1 MTHSPAQ
8 DAFAAGSYAAVVT
21 LLQGQARSAREY
33 ALLGIA
39 LLRTGQL
46 AQAESSLHR
55 ATILGDPEGTV
66 EHGNLLRLLGR
77 YDEARAHLEEVLS
90 GLPEGE
96 LKLRALRWW
105 GVAAFEAGD
114 TQEGLRKVERAW
126 HGYVALGDDAL
137 TASVTQSLAQMHAIL
152 GHVARAKLLLQEAIH
167 ALPIEPD
174 PAPRLSALK
183 NLLDLQIRGGEFADA
198 HTTLVAAKQA
208 LSKAPAPRVAA
219 HLLCSEAELYRLS
232 GGYKSYARTL
242 EALHPLA
249 EELGDHHLRVWAIS
263 RLAEH
268 QSLMNLHGQALGTLH
283 GFGLPEE
290 QWPAELWATDGVLRR
305 RRGDYETAYD
315 RLATAASAFRQADAT
330 PELIRVLLH
339 LAACELR
346 LRREVEAA
354 RSLSEALTAML
365 RLKQLH
371 EFKPDVEELSELMHY
386 ALLEPDLAPY
396 LEPLL
401 DRLAHLAGTPRL
413 AEDGAMRLHVTT
425 LGRVAVTRDGEE
437 VRFAYPNSP
446 LLLTY
451 LTLHPG
457 RTRAQMQLE
466 LFPDK
471 DDQTGS
477 SYLRQCIWDLR
488 DKLGPEVVGCSG
500 PHRAPVYRLGPGV
513 QVELDFS
520 HLLVAVKDGEAA
532 RALALYRGEFL
543 PGVEESDWVRQRREE
558 TLLALT
564 IELRKQMTQAR
575 ERGDWRRVVLFANQV
590 LKVDPLDVEVLQ
602 ERVRAA
608 QRVDAPAHEL
618 ARYVSELHRV
628 YH

>member
-1 MTHSPAQ
+1 MPHSPAE
-8 DAFAAGSYAAVVT
+8 DAFQAGLYASVID
-21 LLQGQARSAREY
+21 LLVGNARSARDH

-39 LLRTGQL
+39 FLRTGQL
-46 AQAESSLHR
+46 AQAELLLHR
-55 ATILGDPEGTV
+55 AAILGDAEGTV
-66 EHGNLLRLLGR
+66 EYGNLLRLLGR
-77 YDEARAHLEEVLS
+77 LDEARAHFENVLP
-90 GLPEGE
+90 GLQDPE

-105 GVAAFEAGD
+105 GVSAFADGD
-114 TQEGLRKVERAW
+114 SEEGLKKVERAW

-137 TASVTQSLAQMHAIL
+137 TASVTQSLAQMHAVL
-152 GHVARAKLLLQEAIH
+152 GHVARAKLLLQEALH
-167 ALPIEPD
+167 ALPLEPD

-183 NLLDLQIRGGEFADA
+183 NLLDLQIKGGEFQGA

-208 LSKAPAPRVAA
+208 LARNAAPRVAA

-232 GGYKSYARTL
+232 GEYLAYARTL

-249 EELGDHHLRVWAIS
+249 EALGDHHLRVWAIS

-268 QSLMNLHGQALGTLH
+268 QSLMHLHGQAVETLH
-283 GFGLPEE
+283 GFGCPAH
-290 QWPAELWATDGVLRR
+290 QWPPELWATDGVLRR
-305 RRGDYETAYD
+305 RRGDYENACD
-315 RLATAASAFRQADAT
+315 RLKIAAGQFRRANAT

-346 LRREVEAA
+346 LRREEDAA
-354 RSLSEALTAML
+354 RSLSEALMDML

-371 EFKPDVEELSELMHY
+371 EFKPDLEELSELLHH

-413 AEDGAMRLHVTT
+413 PEDGAMRLHVTT

-446 LLLTY
+446 LVLTY
-451 LTLHPG
+451 LALHPG

-471 DDQTGS
+471 DDQVGS
-477 SYLRQCIWDLR
+477 SYIRQCIWDLR

-500 PHRAPVYRLGPGV
+500 PHRAPLYRLGPLV
-513 QVELDFS
+513 SVELDFT
-520 HLLVAVKDGEAA
+520 HLLAA
-532 RALALYRGEFL
+532 GRA
-543 PGVEESDWVRQRREE
+543 VRQS
-558 TLLALT
+558 
-564 IELRKQMTQAR
+564 
-575 ERGDWRRVVLFANQV
+575 G
-590 LKVDPLDVEVLQ
+590 
-602 ERVRAA
+602 A
-608 QRVDAPAHEL
+608 QGRPP
-618 ARYVSELHRV
+618 
-628 YH
+628 